1 MEPGGVS
8 GYEDEGVLLPDP
20 DELLSVMAEAG
31 LRRSVFTSILADD
44 VKVMVGVEAAE
55 LAAVQAALVN
65 GDESAV
71 GNRLS
76 LAELA
81 IAGRPFIRLSGDAVG
96 ARRFFFTLLL
106 MGGDLEEVRV
116 FKDSVST
123 RFSPEITKFKL
134 LQIKVEKIARNT
146 D

>member
-20 DELLSVMAEAG
+20 EELLSVMPEAG

-44 VKVMVGVEAAE
+44 VKVVVGAEAAE
-55 LAAVQAALVN
+55 LAAVQAAFVN
-65 GDESAV
+65 GDESVV

-76 LAELA
+76 LVELA
-81 IAGRPFIRLSGDAVG
+81 IAGRPFIRLSGDAAG

-106 MGGDLEEVRV
+106 MGGDLVEVRV

-123 RFSPEITKFKL
+123 RFSPEMLNCKL
-134 LQIKVEKIARNT
+134 QQIKLKKIKKY
-146 D
+146 